1 MVAPQSNPHTEHV
14 MHPQPSCTANLL
26 DIIGFKW
33 LMAREGHRVHVQ
45 RLQSDPDYASEC
57 LAMAAASEQEALVH
71 AARRLHAQMGA
82 R

>member
-1 MVAPQSNPHTEHV
+1 MN
-14 MHPQPSCTANLL
+14 PQPSCSPNLA

-33 LMAREGHRVHVQ
+33 LMAHEGHRVHVQ

-57 LAMAAASEQEALVH
+57 LAMASTSQQEALVS
-71 AARRLHAQMGA
+71 AAQRLHAQFN